1 MGKRGPK
8 KGQGGRPKTKTDA
21 FSKLQR
27 LRMQKSRALKY
38 GQLEKAQ
45 QIQNEIEKL
54 SVDLEKNKNAKESF
68 LTATKELDKMR
79 NESFDVKISQAHT
92 TTILSGAEPVS
103 FEDLQLKINQS
114 ITGEK
119 EHILNSK
126 IRIDPLYQ
134 AFSPEKQ
141 KEIDEAFLKTLDL
154 MDVMFAEKVV
164 EVEQYTKMRIDQWAE
179 KMLTNIKK
187 LVEVYHSQKQTK
199 NQIIK
204 EKTK

>member
-1 MGKRGPK
+1 
-8 KGQGGRPKTKTDA
+8 
-21 FSKLQR
+21 
-27 LRMQKSRALKY
+27 
-38 GQLEKAQ
+38 
-45 QIQNEIEKL
+45 
-54 SVDLEKNKNAKESF
+54 
-68 LTATKELDKMR
+68 MR

-141 KEIDEAFLKTLDL
+141 KEIDEAFLNTLDL
-154 MDVMFAEKVV
+154 IDVILGDKFIEA
-164 EVEQYTKMRIDQWAE
+164 EQYAKMRFDQWAE
-179 KMLTNIKK
+179 NMLTNIKK
-187 LVEVYHSQKQTK
+187 LVEVSRSQKQTGT
-199 NQIIK
+199 QTIE
-204 EKTK
+204 EKTE